1 MAIESFQGDYRWLS
15 NFWPAEV
22 EYEGLTYPTVEHAYQ
37 AAKFAAESGL
47 RQEIRGHPSPGRAK
61 RTARTFVDLMLPDY
75 GERKVEVMEALLR
88 QKFSLPHLR
97 ALLEATGDE
106 EIVEGNTWG
115 DVFWGVCKGKGKNHL
130 GQLLM
135 KIRGEMQHD

>member
-15 NFWPAEV
+15 NFWPADV
-22 EYEGLTYPTVEHAYQ
+22 EYEGLSYPTVEHAYQ

-61 RTARTFVDLMLPDY
+61 RTARSFADMILPDFND
-75 GERKVEVMEALLR
+75 RKVNVMEGLLR
-88 QKFSLPHLR
+88 QKFALPHLR
-97 ALLEATGDE
+97 GLLEATGGE
-106 EIVEGNTWG
+106 QIVEGNTWG
-115 DVFWGVCKGKGKNHL
+115 DVFWGVCKGKGQNRL

-135 KIRGEMQHD
+135 KIREEIRNA